1 MCGPT
6 TARLLP
12 WRLLTD
18 RSHRATVGS
27 IPMIEMARTFGE
39 ARSVS
44 ASRPITEGA
53 AALLLGAGAT
63 FLT

>member
-27 IPMIEMARTFGE
+27 IPVIEMARTFGE

-44 ASRPITEGA
+44 ASRAITRV
-53 AALLLGAGAT
+53 LMR
-63 FLT
+63 